1 MNKITTIKNNSIK
14 VGSHF
19 QSGLSLIELMIAMVI
34 GLFLLLSISSVY
46 LSNLKADKSRDQY
59 SLLEDNARLALD
71 TMSQVIQHAGY
82 TGSKAIMTADPF
94 ITSQVKKNGSDC
106 MVNNDALYTGFDKT
120 KDDDTGA
127 QFTGD
132 RIGVVYLANDPNLP
146 GLATPEEVIN
156 FDCGGSIVP
165 NQCQIGNAA
174 NMGRDA
180 DRSRI
185 YNAFY
190 INNKGQLNCI
200 GSYTTGAQL
209 IADNIENMQI
219 SYGVDI
225 DGDPNMS
232 VDKYLDATAVAA
244 SPGGWGSVRSV
255 QIAVLVKSDK
265 EVKQTA
271 EQRTY
276 KLLDKSIK
284 APGGTNKDRYQRA
297 VFSTTVAL
305 EDNH

>member
-1 MNKITTIKNNSIK
+1 MTNIITIKNNTIK
-14 VGSHF
+14 HRCRY
-19 QSGLSLIELMIAMVI
+19 QAGLSLIELMIAMFI

-46 LSNLKADKSRDQY
+46 LSNLKADKSRNQY

-82 TGSKAIMTADPF
+82 AGSKAIMTDNPF
-94 ITSQVKKNGSDC
+94 MTSTIKQNGSDC
-106 MVNNDALYTGFDKT
+106 MVDNDTLFASFNKT
-120 KDDDTGA
+120 KDDDTGT

-132 RIGVVYLANDPNLP
+132 RIGVIYLANDPLIA
-146 GLATPEEVIN
+146 GMATPEEVIN
-156 FDCGGSIVP
+156 YDCAGSVVP

-180 DRSRI
+180 NRSRI
-185 YNAFY
+185 FNAFY

-200 GSYTTGAQL
+200 GSYTKGAQL

-219 SYGVDI
+219 SYGVDM

-232 VDKYLDATAVAA
+232 VDQYLDATAVAA
-244 SPGGWGSVRSV
+244 LPGGWGSVRSV

-265 EVKQTA
+265 EIKQTA

-276 KLLDKSIK
+276 DLLGKKIK
-284 APGGTNKDRYQRA
+284 APGGTKKDKFQRA

-305 EDNH
+305 EE